1 MWCALR
7 GWWRG
12 RPGPWTV
19 PGQQRPPGIRAL
31 ASTASGTRDEYS
43 HVVVGAGSAG
53 CVLAGR
59 LTEDPDRRVLLL
71 EAGPKDLYAGSKR
84 LLWKIHMPAALVAN
98 LCDDRYNWCYH
109 TEPQAGLDGRV
120 LYWPRGRVWGG
131 SSSLNAMVYVRGHA
145 EDYNRWHREGAA
157 GWDYEHCLP
166 YFRKAQSHELG
177 ASRYRGGEGPLHV
190 SRGKTR
196 HPLHRAFLEA
206 AQQAGYPLTED
217 MNGFQQEGFG
227 WMDMTIHKGQR
238 WSAAC
243 AYLHP
248 ALSRPNL
255 TAKARAFVSRVLF
268 EGPRAVGVEYTW
280 NGQSHRVSDLGPQQP
295 HDGNGGRD
303 PGVMPSGQES
313 GSWPFRTGG
322 EAAGSSGLKD
332 CPGLCMSPAP
342 YEEPAACACP
352 SCRRA
357 DCVPSPPCQTW
368 AASQED
374 PDNGPCGPSSFPQRQ
389 DCLHPVGIRPS
400 ARFM

>member
-1 MWCALR
+1 MCWGLSVR
-7 GWWRG
+7 QGLWS
-12 RPGPWTV
+12 
-19 PGQQRPPGIRAL
+19 Q
-31 ASTASGTRDEYS
+31 
-43 HVVVGAGSAG
+43 
-53 CVLAGR
+53 
-59 LTEDPDRRVLLL
+59 PD
-71 EAGPKDLYAGSKR
+71 
-84 LLWKIHMPAALVAN
+84 LV
-98 LCDDRYNWCYH
+98 
-109 TEPQAGLDGRV
+109 E
-120 LYWPRGRVWGG
+120 
-131 SSSLNAMVYVRGHA
+131 
-145 EDYNRWHREGAA
+145 E
-157 GWDYEHCLP
+157 
-166 YFRKAQSHELG
+166 F
-177 ASRYRGGEGPLHV
+177 
-190 SRGKTR
+190 
-196 HPLHRAFLEA
+196 
-206 AQQAGYPLTED
+206 AQQGKDGSPFLQPLQLP
-217 MNGFQQEGFG
+217 MPVPCSPA
-227 WMDMTIHKGQR
+227 GQR

-295 HDGNGGRD
+295 HDGNGSRD